1 MLIFKNKPDTSTP
14 INAYNLN
21 ANFNELNN
29 KSTGIDDKIGNLS
42 DLETS
47 NKNNIVGSINSLKDE
62 TIFNISSDEVKCD
75 FKYNNKNV
83 YCKEISLIAPNN
95 STSSMNT
102 GISSN
107 YTIVKMETVGR
118 ASNKTT
124 INIPYLSNSQFIR
137 CNIWVSGN
145 TYTYELLSNHDASV
159 YTVYATIY
167 YIKE

>member
-83 YCKEISLIAPNN
+83 YCK
-95 STSSMNT
+95 
-102 GISSN
+102 
-107 YTIVKMETVGR
+107 
-118 ASNKTT
+118 
-124 INIPYLSNSQFIR
+124 
-137 CNIWVSGN
+137 
-145 TYTYELLSNHDASV
+145 
-159 YTVYATIY
+159 
-167 YIKE
+167 